1 MHVAMYT
8 GKTSSHI
15 FIILGSPISQDLI
28 LVCEIESRKIQHAKF
43 GYFVNLAK
51 IWRKFRENTI
61 SRISQFRKIILA
73 WSRISREIQKTRN
86 LGKRGCHPIIIAT
99 VTE

>member
-28 LVCEIESRKIQHAKF
+28 LVCEIESRKIQDAKF

-51 IWRKFRENTI
+51 I
-61 SRISQFRKIILA
+61 
-73 WSRISREIQKTRN
+73 
-86 LGKRGCHPIIIAT
+86 
-99 VTE
+99 